1 MLNFLKV
8 TWNYKERPVYLII
21 FPSVFGPF
29 GVVNLFIYF
38 LFIKLNLLL
47 SRYVGAMGLAVNL
60 IGLCL
65 FHEHGSSHGHSHG
78 LSRSVSVFY
87 KISFMH
93 LHSTILRNVK
103 VLKLLRVYSK
113 IKLINLGNKLF
124 LTRTASI
131 FGNKILNWNCLY
143 IILLVFI
150 YILINKFVVIMS
162 KNEIVNWREK

>member
-1 MLNFLKV
+1 M
-8 TWNYKERPVYLII
+8 
-21 FPSVFGPF
+21 FGPF

-38 LFIKLNLLL
+38 LFVKLNLLL

-78 LSRSVSVFY
+78 LSRSVSVFN

-103 VLKLLRVYSK
+103 VLKLLR
-113 IKLINLGNKLF
+113 G
-124 LTRTASI
+124 I
-131 FGNKILNWNCLY
+131 F
-143 IILLVFI
+143 
-150 YILINKFVVIMS
+150 
-162 KNEIVNWREK
+162 KN